1 MAGTTNAETAGW
13 GVGNFPKLMD
23 TSAHITKEELK
34 ANILS
39 KYGSNPKFG
48 QSVYDFY
55 ISHLD
60 EKNQTAIRQ
69 AFAAIF
75 TDEILLCPTY
85 YFAKEFAHLSAT
97 GKTYFYVTTYKSK
110 HSGCNKDWMGAC
122 HGDDMPFIMGNPITS
137 KSSFNSTDYEFSLM
151 VTQMWT
157 NFAKTGYSFYYILG
171 YHFI

>member
-1 MAGTTNAETAGW
+1 
-13 GVGNFPKLMD
+13 
-23 TSAHITKEELK
+23 
-34 ANILS
+34 
-39 KYGSNPKFG
+39 
-48 QSVYDFY
+48 
-55 ISHLD
+55 LD

-97 GKTYFYVTTYKSK
+97 DKTYFYVTTYKSK
-110 HSGCNKDWMGAC
+110 RSGCNEDWMGAC
-122 HGDDMPFIMGNPITS
+122 HGDDMAFIMGNPIPL
-137 KSSFNSTDYEFSLM
+137 KSLFNSTDYEFSLM

-171 YHFI
+171 YNLI

>member
-1 MAGTTNAETAGW
+1 MG
-13 GVGNFPKLMD
+13 
-23 TSAHITKEELK
+23 SSK
-34 ANILS
+34 AKILS
-39 KYGSNPKFG
+39 NYCSNPKFG

-55 ISHLD
+55 VSHLD

-75 TDEILLCPTY
+75 TDETLLCPTY

-97 GKTYFYVTTYKSK
+97 DKTYFYMATYKSK
-110 HSGCNKDWMGAC
+110 HSICNEDLMGAC
-122 HGDDMPFIMGNPITS
+122 HGDDMPFILGNPITS

-171 YHFI
+171 YHLI